1 MIRNDATQRQ
11 VDAADPRNSTWLSA
25 NAGSGK
31 TRVLTDRVARLLFDG
46 VEPQNI
52 LCLTYT
58 KAAAA
63 EMQNRLFKRLGAWA
77 MMGDDDLRHDLMEL
91 GTEGAIDAT
100 RLKSARQLFARA
112 VETPGGLKIQTIH
125 SFCAGVLRR
134 FPLEAGISPQF
145 REMEDVTAKALRAE
159 VVDDMVIGRHRRQV
173 EGLLAH
179 FTGADLTDLTQE
191 IAGKREALSV
201 RPSDA
206 ALRESLDLALGVT
219 RENLIKSVFMDGA
232 TETLTNLIP
241 VLRKG
246 SPTDAKAAGVLGSL
260 NLTGKPSLYDVG
272 ILEGL
277 FLFGAKAKAP
287 FAAKYDSFP
296 TKGTR
301 EANPELIEELHP
313 IMEAVEANR
322 QSCLALLAYEKTT
335 ALYDF
340 ADVFLPAYETRKL
353 SLGMLD
359 FDDLIGKAK
368 ALLTDEKVAQWV
380 LFRLDGG
387 IDHVLVDEA
396 QDTSPNQWAVIKQL
410 THEFTAGVGANPD
423 KERTIFVVGDV
434 KQSIYSF
441 QGAAPEAFDQMR
453 HHFSEALAH
462 VGRNLADMSLN
473 YSFRSSQAILRVVD
487 ETFSGPQSMG
497 MPTESSHLAFKADMP
512 GRVDLWPV
520 VEKVGDEQERKWF
533 VPVDQPSETS
543 EIVVMANRMASQI
556 KHMIAHETLPVEI
569 GNTGTYNHRPITE
582 GDILILVR
590 GRKTGLFSEMI
601 RACKAADLKI
611 AGADR
616 LRVGAELAVRDLT
629 ALLSFLALPEDDLS
643 LASALK
649 SPLFGW
655 TEQDLF
661 TLAHHRPEKGFL
673 WSALRAADGHDAT
686 KAILRD
692 LRKQADFLRPYDLIE
707 RILTRHKG
715 RLNLLARLGIEA
727 EDGIDALLSQALV
740 YESTGAPSLTGFLA
754 AMQTDD
760 LEVKRQ
766 MDSQGDRIRVMT
778 VHGAKGL
785 ESPIVFLPDTAKKKN
800 EVRADLY
807 PAGNHMIWKTKADS
821 ASEAQGALKDEL
833 AEAQNEENM
842 RLLYVAMT
850 RAEKWLVIGA
860 AGDVGDGSES
870 WYSLVACAM
879 EHAGA
884 VKESCGGLDICRFT
898 QEEWKS
904 GELEDVK
911 RTEIA
916 KVAAPVFADLPTIM
930 KSKTVSPSDLNGAKI
945 IAGDQS
951 EQDEDYAKARGTA
964 IHLLLEHLPLVTK
977 DKRDDLAKQLLSG
990 MDEGLANDAEIPAH
1004 VCKVLD
1010 APALAHLWT
1019 KDALTEV
1026 DITAQV
1032 GDIRFHGAIDR
1043 LLISD
1048 TKVTAIDYKSNRLV
1062 PDTPEQ
1068 TPEGLLRQMAAYAAG
1083 LAKVFPDHEIE
1094 VAILWTH
1101 TATLMPIPPKLVAEA
1116 LNRVTAP

>member
-31 TRVLTDRVARLLFDG
+31 TRVLTDRVARLLFDE

-77 MMGDDDLRHDLMEL
+77 MMGDDDLRRDLLEL
-91 GTEGAIDAT
+91 GTEGTIDAA

-159 VVDDMVIGRHRRQV
+159 VVDDMVIGRNKRQV
-173 EGLLAH
+173 EQLLAH

-191 IAGKREALSV
+191 IAGKREALAV
-201 RPSDA
+201 RPTDA
-206 ALRESLDLALGVT
+206 VLRKSLDLALEVS
-219 RENLIKSVFMDGA
+219 RESLIKSVFMDGA

-246 SPTDAKAAGVLGSL
+246 SPTDAKAGDALSTL
-260 NLTGKPSLYDVG
+260 NLTGKSSLSDIAV
-272 ILEGL
+272 LEKL
-277 FLFGAKAKAP
+277 FLFGASAKAP
-287 FAAKYDSFP
+287 FAAKYDAFP

-301 EANPELIEELHP
+301 LANPELIEELQP
-313 IMEAVEANR
+313 IMEAVEAGR
-322 QSCLALLAYEKTT
+322 QSRLALLAYEKTS

-340 ADVFLPAYETRKL
+340 ADAFLPAYEARKL

-396 QDTSPNQWAVIKQL
+396 QDTSPSQWAVIKQL

-453 HHFSEALAH
+453 HHFSDALAH

-520 VEKVGDEQERKWF
+520 VEKVEDEQEREWF

-543 EIVVMANRMASQI
+543 EIVVMANRVAAQI
-556 KHMIAHETLPVEI
+556 KHMIANETLPVEI

-601 RACKAADLKI
+601 RACKAAGLKI

-673 WSALRAADGHDAT
+673 WSALRDAKGHEGT
-686 KAILRD
+686 KAILQD

-715 RLNLLARLGIEA
+715 RLNLLARLGVEA

-740 YESTGAPSLTGFLA
+740 YESTGVPSLTGFLA

-807 PAGNHMIWKTKADS
+807 PAGDHMIWKTKTDS

-833 AEAQNEENM
+833 AEAQTEENM

-850 RAEKWLVIGA
+850 RAEKWLVVGA
-860 AGDVGDGSES
+860 AGDVGDGSDS
-870 WYSLVACAM
+870 WYSLVAGAM
-879 EHAGA
+879 EHSGA
-884 VKESCGGLDICRFT
+884 VDDKCDDLDIKRFSH
-898 QEEWKS
+898 EDWKS
-904 GELEDVK
+904 GELVAVK
-911 RTEIA
+911 RTENVRI
-916 KVAAPVFADLPTIM
+916 AAPVFDELPVIM
-930 KSKTVSPSDLNGAKI
+930 KSKTVAPSDLKGAKI
-945 IAGDQS
+945 IPGDVS

-964 IHLLLEHLPLVTK
+964 IHLLLEHLPLASK
-977 DKRDDLAKQLLSG
+977 EKRLSLAKQLLSG
-990 MDEGLANDAEIPAH
+990 MDEGLANDAEIPTH
-1004 VCKVLD
+1004 VCAVLD
-1010 APALAHLWT
+1010 APDLAHLWAG
-1019 KDALTEV
+1019 DALTEV
-1026 DITAQV
+1026 DISAQV

-1043 LLISD
+1043 LLIGD

-1083 LAKVFPDHEIE
+1083 LAKVFPDHEVE
-1094 VAILWTH
+1094 VAILWTQ
-1101 TATLMPIPPKLVAEA
+1101 TATLMPIPPKLIAEA